1 MKFQVFNLIL
11 PIWRYILTDLNSR
24 FIFNFC
30 TQTGPYLS
38 VLYHY
43 MRQNGVVMNAGLPKE
58 ELKISDIFAALDNA
72 NFIKEIPA
80 VSF

>member
-1 MKFQVFNLIL
+1 
-11 PIWRYILTDLNSR
+11 
-24 FIFNFC
+24 
-30 TQTGPYLS
+30 
-38 VLYHY
+38 
-43 MRQNGVVMNAGLPKE
+43 MRQNGVVMNVGLLKE